1 MLPIKEKWSQ
11 YWPLIKSLQ
20 TGLLLLTGFTGFIS
34 ARCPVLTPEAV
45 IGLLGSLFL
54 TISGSTVLNMV
65 YDRDIDSKMRRTA
78 FRPLPAGEITLKEAF
93 IFGLL
98 LSAGGLT
105 WAFHLSTLYGVIIST
120 GIFIDVAIYTL
131 WLKRRTAWAIIWGGI
146 SGGMPI
152 LAGRVLGI
160 GHIDLIGILLAVSI
174 LLWIPTHIMTFSMRY
189 YDDYH
194 RAGIPTFPSTYG
206 YEKTRR
212 IIALSSTGAAV
223 AIVLGAM
230 ALGMAWGYIFLLIIL
245 SLGMLGLAGWS
256 IVEPSDR
263 KNFRLFKFASMYM
276 LGAMLMMVFGNL
288 G

>member
-98 LSAGGLT
+98 LSAGG
-105 WAFHLSTLYGVIIST
+105 
-120 GIFIDVAIYTL
+120 
-131 WLKRRTAWAIIWGGI
+131 
-146 SGGMPI
+146 
-152 LAGRVLGI
+152 
-160 GHIDLIGILLAVSI
+160 
-174 LLWIPTHIMTFSMRY
+174 
-189 YDDYH
+189 
-194 RAGIPTFPSTYG
+194 
-206 YEKTRR
+206 
-212 IIALSSTGAAV
+212 
-223 AIVLGAM
+223 
-230 ALGMAWGYIFLLIIL
+230 
-245 SLGMLGLAGWS
+245 
-256 IVEPSDR
+256 
-263 KNFRLFKFASMYM
+263 
-276 LGAMLMMVFGNL
+276 
-288 G
+288 